1 MRDEVIDE
9 LLLGSVDLHVHVGPD
24 PAYRQWGTRRFTV
37 TDAGELAK
45 KYGQPA
51 VACKSHLQSTA
62 SLANLAQR
70 ALSGVTL
77 LGAIALNKTVGGLNP
92 YAVRVAGQLGGRIL
106 WFPTLQSAHHMRNA
120 EGTHQMQNAGGEGV
134 YALDEKG
141 ELKPEVGEILDLV
154 KEFDMLLCTA
164 HVSFPEALAIVQ
176 AARARG
182 IERIVATHPFSA
194 QSNSYTLEQGRQ
206 LADLGAAIEFTFV
219 GMMPF
224 GRQEKVDDA
233 IEKMRAIGPQRCII
247 TTDFGSYPTP
257 PPPEGMRMYI
267 GSLLM
272 HGMEPEEVEWMCK
285 RNPVRLAGIK

>member
-1 MRDEVIDE
+1 MAGDEIIDE
-9 LLLGSVDLHVHVGPD
+9 LLTGSVDLHVHVGPD
-24 PAYRQWGTRRFTV
+24 PAYRRWGTRRFTLV
-37 TDAGELAK
+37 EAGELAR

-62 SLANLAQR
+62 SVANLAQR
-70 ALSGVTL
+70 ELTGVTL
-77 LGAIALNKTVGGLNP
+77 LGAIALNRTVGGLNP
-92 YAVRVAGQLGGRIL
+92 YAVRVAGQLGARIL
-106 WFPTLQSAHHMRNA
+106 WFPTLQAAHHLRVADA
-120 EGTHQMQNAGGEGV
+120 EHRMQAAGEEGV

-141 ELKPEVGEILDLV
+141 ALKPEVEQIVDLV

-176 AARARG
+176 AARKRG
-182 IERIVATHPFSA
+182 VERIVITHPFS
-194 QSNSYTLEQGRQ
+194 SNSFTLEEGKQ
-206 LADLGAAIEFTFV
+206 LADLGAAIEFTFI

-233 IEKMRAIGPQRCII
+233 IAKMRAIGPQRCII

-257 PPPEGMRMYI
+257 PPPEGMRMFI

-285 RNPVRLAGIK
+285 RNPQRLVGIG